1 MILIVSAVLLYI
13 IIKMYVN
20 KYLFLVSS
28 ILNEK
33 EFVSNFTRNYILYL
47 NIISWI
53 ILFFIITLM
62 SILKFSFLKIFL
74 TIAFISFFSRF
85 FFLILPFPNK
95 IKFLMNAKVRLYEI
109 FEDNESGRNSINS
122 LSFKIDNLL
131 NNQFKY

>member
-53 ILFFIITLM
+53 ILFFIIV
-62 SILKFSFLKIFL
+62 
-74 TIAFISFFSRF
+74 
-85 FFLILPFPNK
+85 FLI
-95 IKFLMNAKVRLYEI
+95 KFI
-109 FEDNESGRNSINS
+109 
-122 LSFKIDNLL
+122 
-131 NNQFKY
+131 

>member
-1 MILIVSAVLLYI
+1 
-13 IIKMYVN
+13 MYVN